1 MEKPANNDY
10 PINPLIRRRWSPR
23 AFDSRPIPTD
33 KLLSILEAARWAA
46 SSRNEQ
52 PWHFI
57 IGVKESAQEAYDALL
72 GCLNE
77 TNQEWAQ
84 SAPVLVLAV
93 ARNKF
98 TRFDR
103 ENRYAQHDVG
113 MASASMILQAVEYDI
128 FAHMMAGFDA
138 EAARTVCE
146 IPPDY
151 TPVTITALGYLGD
164 PDSLEEKFKEREH
177 GARSRRPL
185 AELIFE
191 GRWDTPAALL
201 DEKK

>member
-1 MEKPANNDY
+1 MEKPANNEY
-10 PINPLIRRRWSPR
+10 PINELIRRRWSPR
-23 AFDSRPIPTD
+23 AFDSRPIPAD

-52 PWHFI
+52 PWNFI
-57 IGVKESAQEAYDALL
+57 LGIKESAQDAYDALL

-77 TNQEWAQ
+77 TNRDWAQ
-84 SAPVLVLAV
+84 TAPVLVLSV
-93 ARNKF
+93 AHNKF
-98 TRFDR
+98 TRNDR
-103 ENRYAQHDVG
+103 DNRYALHDVG
-113 MASASMILQAVEYDI
+113 MANLSMILQAMEYDI

-138 EAARTVCE
+138 DAARAACE
-146 IPPDY
+146 IPLDY
-151 TPVTITALGYLGD
+151 TPVTITALGFPGD
-164 PDSLEEKFKEREH
+164 PDALEEKYKEREY

-191 GRWDTPAALL
+191 GRWNNPAALL